1 MTRATF
7 EEACK
12 QGHAVV
18 TTEKLRK
25 DLVACMAERTE
36 VLAKLGWTS
45 RELCEESAR
54 RVHVRIAEM
63 RAEES

>member
-1 MTRATF
+1 MRATF

-18 TTEKLRK
+18 TAEKLSK
-25 DLVACMAERTE
+25 DHVACMAERAE

-45 RELCEESAR
+45 RELCEEAAR
-54 RVHVRIAEM
+54 RMHVRIAEM
-63 RAEES
+63 KAKES